1 MLQATFRGMKNME
14 TTKNVAN
21 FNSTQLSENEPWIAE
36 VTMKE
41 GIQFYSADDLIL
53 FNYHFNGRFET

>member
-14 TTKNVAN
+14 TTNNVAN

-41 GIQFYSADDLIL
+41 IIQF
-53 FNYHFNGRFET
+53 NYQNYVA